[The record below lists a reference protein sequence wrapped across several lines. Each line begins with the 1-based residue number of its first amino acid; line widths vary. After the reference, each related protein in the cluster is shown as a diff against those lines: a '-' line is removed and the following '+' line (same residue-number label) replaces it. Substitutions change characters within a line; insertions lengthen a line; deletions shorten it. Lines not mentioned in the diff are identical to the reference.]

1 MMYKQITLFSTLF
14 FGMTFV
20 CLAQDKDEKKKWDV
34 SNPPGTFKD
43 IEFTT
48 TEGTWMDLDISPDGK
63 TIVFDLL
70 GDIYSMPVSGGEARA
85 LREGVP
91 FDVQPRFSTDGKKI
105 SFTSDAGGGDNIW
118 SMNADGTSAKQ
129 ITKESFRLLN
139 NAVWMPGN
147 QYLIARKHFTSTRS
161 LGAGELWMYHISGG
175 EGVQLTKRKNDQQD
189 LGEPCI
195 SPDGKYV
202 YYSEDVSPGPFFQ
215 YNKDPNGQIYAIKR
229 YSFEKGESEFVTG
242 ANGGAVRP
250 QISRDGKLMAFVRRV
265 REKSVLFIHDLNTGE
280 EWPLY
285 DKLSK
290 DQQETWA
297 IHGVY
302 SNFNWSPDSKS
313 IIIWAKGKLWTIDLA
328 TSLAKEIPFS
338 VHVKKRIYDA
348 LKFEQQTA
356 PEQFTCKMIRQA
368 VTSPDG
374 KNLVFNA
381 AGFLWIKLLPGGTP
395 QRLTSNTGQ
404 AGFEFEPSFSADG
417 SKILYDVWND
427 EQSGAIMCFDLK
439 SKTSSKLSQEKGIFR
454 TPRFSGDGKWI
465 VYQKEEGNDHQG
477 NSFCVKPGLYVM
489 DANTK
494 ASRFILDDGFDPYFS
509 ADNSKLF
516 FQSGGEDALK
526 TFKVYDLSE
535 RKTKTLFSSKYANS
549 FVPSPDNK
557 WIAFTE
563 LFNVYI
569 AALSESGKSVE
580 LGHETTAVPVAR
592 LSRDAGI
599 NLNWSADSKKLH
611 WTLGDEYFTNELKN
625 RFTFVEGGKDS
636 LPPID
641 TAGIKIGLIL
651 NTDKPAGLIA
661 LKGARIITMKG
672 DEVIEN
678 GTILIR
684 ENRIEEIGNSDKVVI
699 PKEAKIMDM
708 TGKTIMPG
716 MVDVH
721 AHMGTFRQ
729 GLSPQKQWSYYA
741 NLAYGVT
748 TTHDPSSNTEMVFS
762 QSEMVKAGYM
772 VGPRIF
778 STGWILYGAE
788 GDFKAVI
795 NSLDDARSAIA
806 RTKAYGA
813 FSVKSYNQPRRE
825 QRQQVIAAA
834 RALHIQVVPEGGSM
848 LFQNLT
854 QIIDGHTGVEHNLPV
869 ADLHDDV
876 VQLWKNSRTAYTPTL
891 IVAYGAANGEYYWYQ
906 KTDVWANKKLLN
918 FTPRS
923 VIDPRSRRRTLIPE
937 DEYEAGF
944 LEVSRSCKKLAD
956 AGVKINLGAHGQ
968 LQGLGAHWEL
978 WMLQMGGMSPMQA
991 LRCATMNGAEY
1002 LGMSKDI
1009 GSLEKGK
1016 LADLVILD
1024 KNPLENIRNSESV
1037 RYTMVNGRLFDT
1049 ETMNEIGNYDRKRG
1063 KFYWEDA
1070 RFNASFPLHEKAVGD
1085 RD

>member
-1 MMYKQITLFSTLF
+1 MNTKAAILSALFCTFTLFVS
-14 FGMTFV
+14 
-20 CLAQDKDEKKKWDV
+20 AQEKDLKKKWDV
-34 SNPPGTFKD
+34 SKPPGTYKD

-48 TEGTWMDLDISPDGK
+48 TEGTWMNLDVSPDGK

-70 GDIYSMPVSGGEARA
+70 GDIYSLPVSGGEARA
-85 LREGVP
+85 LRTGMP
-91 FDVQPRFSTDGKKI
+91 FEVQPRYSSNGKKI

-118 SMNADGTSAKQ
+118 TMNADGTHAEQ
-129 ITKESFRLLN
+129 LTKESFRLLN
-139 NAVWMPGN
+139 NGVWMPGD
-147 QYLIARKHFTSTRS
+147 QYLIGRKHFTSTRS
-161 LGAGELWMYHISGG
+161 LGAGELWMYHITGG
-175 EGVQLTKRKNDQQD
+175 EGIQLTKRKNEQQD
-189 LGEPCI
+189 LGEPCV

-202 YYSEDVSPGPFFQ
+202 YYSEDVSPGPYFQ

-229 YSFEKGESEFVTG
+229 YSIEKGESEDVTG
-242 ANGGAVRP
+242 GNGGAIRP
-250 QISRDGKLMAFVRRV
+250 QLSRDGKWMAFVRRV
-265 REKSVLFIHDLNTGE
+265 QEKSVLFVHDLNTGE

-290 DQQETWA
+290 DMQETWA

-302 SNFNWSPDSKS
+302 TNFNWSPDSKS
-313 IIIWAKGKLWTIDLA
+313 IIIWAKGKLWNIDVA
-328 TSLAKEIPFS
+328 STQAKEIPFT
-338 VHVKKRIYDA
+338 VHVKQRIYDA
-348 LKFEQQTA
+348 LKFEQETA
-356 PEQFTCKMIRQA
+356 PDKFTAKMIRQA

-381 AGFLWIKLLPGGTP
+381 AGYLWTKALPAGVP
-395 QRLTSNTGQ
+395 QRLISGKGE
-404 AGFEFEPSFSADG
+404 AGFEYEPSFSADG
-417 SKILYDVWND
+417 TKILYDIWND
-427 EQSGAIMCFDLK
+427 EQSGAIMCYDLK
-439 SKTSSKLSQEKGIFR
+439 TKTSQRFSAEKGILR
-454 TPRFSGDGKWI
+454 SPRFSGDGKWI
-465 VYQKEEGNDHQG
+465 VYQREEGNDHQG

-489 DANTK
+489 DAVTK
-494 ASRFILDDGFDPYFS
+494 ASRFICEDGFDAYFS
-509 ADNSKLF
+509 ADNSKLL
-516 FQSGGEDALK
+516 FQSGGEDAQK
-526 TFKVYDLSE
+526 AFKSYDLTE
-535 RKTKTLFSSKYANS
+535 RKTKTLFTSKYANS

-569 AALSESGKSVE
+569 APIPESGKSME
-580 LGHETTAVPVAR
+580 LGHESGALPVAR
-592 LSRDAGI
+592 VTRDAGI
-599 NLNWSADSKKLH
+599 NLHWSADSKKLH
-611 WTLGDEYFTNELKN
+611 WTLGDEYFTNALTD
-625 RFTFVEGGKDS
+625 RFSFVEGGKDS
-636 LPPID
+636 IPPAD
-641 TAGIKIGLIL
+641 TAGLKIGLIL
-651 NTDKPAGLIA
+651 QSDKPAGLLA
-661 LKGARIITMKG
+661 LKGARIITMHG
-672 DEVIEN
+672 DDVIEN

-684 ENRIEEIGNSDKVVI
+684 ENRIEEIGSSDQVRI
-699 PKEAKIMDM
+699 PKEAKILDM

-716 MVDVH
+716 IVDVH

-795 NSLDDARSAIA
+795 NNQDDARSAIA

-834 RALHIQVVPEGGSM
+834 RNLHILVVPEGGSM
-848 LFQNLT
+848 FFQNLT

-876 VQLWKNSRTAYTPTL
+876 IQLWKNSKTAYTPTL
-891 IVAYGAANGEYYWYQ
+891 IVTYGAANGEFYWYQ

-918 FTPRS
+918 FSPRS
-923 VIDPRSRRRTLIPE
+923 VIDPRSRRRTLVPE
-937 DEYEAGF
+937 DEYEHGF
-944 LEVSRSCKKLAD
+944 IEVSKSCKKLAD

-968 LQGLGAHWEL
+968 IQGIGAHWEL
-978 WMLQMGGMSPMQA
+978 WMLQMGGMSNMQA

-1016 LADLVILD
+1016 LADLVVLD
-1024 KNPLENIRNSESV
+1024 KNPLENIRNTEFV
-1037 RYTMVNGRLFDT
+1037 RYTMVNGRLFDS
-1049 ETMNEIGNYDRKRG
+1049 ETMNELGNYDRKRG
-1063 KFYWEDA
+1063 KFYWENTKYNSA
-1070 RFNASFPLHEKAVGD
+1070 FQWHEKAVGD
-1085 RD
+1085 GD